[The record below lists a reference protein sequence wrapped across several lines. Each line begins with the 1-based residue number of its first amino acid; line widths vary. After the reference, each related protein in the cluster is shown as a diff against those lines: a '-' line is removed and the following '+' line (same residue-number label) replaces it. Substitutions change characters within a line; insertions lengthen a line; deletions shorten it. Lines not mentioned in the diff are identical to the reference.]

1 MVGGGGDILAVGGW
15 RWWMVVGGG
24 IVQSDPT
31 GFDSPRTFLLPGGK
45 FSQNVTIF
53 GVTMNSRL
61 HIDNKK
67 TDILILGEGP
77 TQGLDGKT
85 LTLFQLIFLV
95 PVFSQTRANLP
106 PPPAIYPVWLTL

>member
-1 MVGGGGDILAVGGW
+1 MLLA
-15 RWWMVVGGG
+15 
-24 IVQSDPT
+24 
-31 GFDSPRTFLLPGGK
+31 GGK

-53 GVTMNSRL
+53 GVTMSSRL

-77 TQGLDGKT
+77 TEGLDGKT

-95 PVFSQTRANLP
+95 PVFCQTRANLP
-106 PPPAIYPVWLTL
+106 PPPAINPVWLML

>member
-77 TQGLDGKT
+77 TQELGDTT
-85 LTLFQLIFLV
+85 LTAEKKNIQLNLLRLEKYSVQACIIMQ
-95 PVFSQTRANLP
+95 QTF
-106 PPPAIYPVWLTL
+106 I